1 MVLIIKGKK
10 NKQWEKHNL
19 DNLSKMNKKKTY
31 QIISIVITLF
41 GIGYTGYADGK
52 GLDNNYGLIIT
63 GFGIAL
69 SLFILLFSKKEK
81 SENN

>member
-52 GLDNNYGLIIT
+52 GLDNNYGIIT
-63 GFGIAL
+63 GFGVVL
-69 SLFILLFSKKEK
+69 SLFVLLFSKKEK